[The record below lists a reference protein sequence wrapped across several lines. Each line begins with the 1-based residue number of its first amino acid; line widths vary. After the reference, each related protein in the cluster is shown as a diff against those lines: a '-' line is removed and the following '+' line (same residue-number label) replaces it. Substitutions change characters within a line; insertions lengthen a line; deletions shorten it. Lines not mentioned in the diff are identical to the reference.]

1 MHPVPQQDATR
12 PDHTVAAMCGA
23 ASSARLLDRA
33 GEAALA
39 RRMDA
44 GRAAARTLAGSETDV
59 LDDADRERLMR
70 RVLDGERAR
79 VCFVEANLRLVVS
92 VARCFEGRGLPL
104 PDLIQE
110 GNAGLLRAID
120 RFDWR
125 RGFKF
130 STYAVWW
137 IRQAILRALSE
148 QGHHLRLSST
158 GADDLARVQRTIS
171 EFEETNHHPPPL
183 DELASLTGLSV
194 ARVARVLAAIAP
206 PVSLD
211 APLRDGHG
219 DSIGSLLPD
228 DAPGVEEQAAWV
240 MYRPVVTRMLN
251 VLDERERAVVTMRFG
266 LGGTQSAAPSQVGA
280 AIGLSSERV
289 RQIEARALSKM
300 RHPSVEPGAR
310 TLLAG

>member
-1 MHPVPQQDATR
+1 MRTVPQQEANRSDQM
-12 PDHTVAAMCGA
+12 VAAMCGA
-23 ASSARLLDRA
+23 ASVARLLDRTGA
-33 GEAALA
+33 AALA
-39 RRMDA
+39 RRIDA
-44 GRAAARTLAGSETDV
+44 GRAAARRLAGSEAGP
-59 LDDADRERLMR
+59 LDDTDRQRLTQRM
-70 RVLDGERAR
+70 LDGERAR

-92 VARCFEGRGLPL
+92 VARGFEGRGLPL

-110 GNAGLLRAID
+110 GNTGLLRAID
-120 RFDWR
+120 RFDWK
-125 RGFKF
+125 RGFKV

-158 GADDLARVQRTIS
+158 GADDLARVQRTIT
-171 EFEETNHHPPPL
+171 EFEGANHRPPTL
-183 DELASLTGLSV
+183 DELAVLTGLTV

-219 DSIGSLLPD
+219 DSIGALLPD
-228 DAPGVEEQAAWV
+228 NAPGVEEQAACV
-240 MYRPVVTRMLN
+240 MYRPVVTRMLS
-251 VLDERERAVVTMRFG
+251 VLDERERMVVAMRFG
-266 LGGTQSAAPSQVGA
+266 LGGIQPAAPSQVA
-280 AIGLSSERV
+280 ATIGLSSERI

-310 TLLAG
+310 TLFAG